1 MLVTDMAFALR
12 DEELGKEQTE
22 LPATEL
28 PLTEKE
34 IEAAKRELRFVRRS
48 TVNKLHQTMEKLKRF
63 LEFRGS
69 RAVMRLLLEQVF
81 ETWEEIRT
89 MNFRFFA
96 LLEAA
101 EQQREQTAAE
111 RLENEVEDLRQR
123 IDEHLKERINEP
135 PSSIASIPLSLR
147 KVSAPKGIVFGKP
160 AMSADMN
167 INQADIEFGKPA
179 MSADMNINQAD
190 IETAKS
196 EQALLLRQ
204 EEEKTI
210 LRKEL
215 ERKELEAKLQWKEQ
229 EFKREIQQIKL
240 EHEKRLEELKIEE
253 LDKRHRVEKK
263 IASIERRHQLAASRM
278 GDDLSQNGGHRKDI
292 ESLPQESVKDKVD
305 RMFSKMG
312 DSSAQKGSG
321 IRTASQPSDP
331 ILKVAEAILKTQK
344 PNINP
349 FSGDYG
355 KYSAFRVSFKQL
367 EEQGYYNENEL
378 LNLLLTNV
386 KGEAE
391 TALQGIL
398 PNSSEYYEA
407 WRILEKRF
415 GDPIK
420 IVQSYRRA
428 LKSSPSVLEKNAAQ
442 LRSLTDKVTS
452 LISVFKS
459 LGRTGDLLSDSYVED
474 VLVKLPTLLKT
485 RWIDIIKAHP
495 ERRMLRSF
503 GELLEDRAHTWDIA
517 QGNLDP
523 SSSKLKSEGKS
534 SHKTRSFKT
543 DMTSL
548 VSTCPFH
555 FKKGHSVS
563 QCRMFKRLFPI

>member
-1 MLVTDMAFALR
+1 
-12 DEELGKEQTE
+12 
-22 LPATEL
+22 
-28 PLTEKE
+28 
-34 IEAAKRELRFVRRS
+34 
-48 TVNKLHQTMEKLKRF
+48 MEKLKRF
-63 LEFRGS
+63 LEFRRS
-69 RAVMRLLLEQVF
+69 RTVMRLLLEQVS
-81 ETWEEIRT
+81 ETREEIRT
-89 MNFRFFA
+89 INFRFFA

-101 EQQREQTAAE
+101 EQQRQQTAAE

-123 IDEHLKERINEP
+123 IDEHLKERTNEP

-147 KVSAPKGIVFGKP
+147 KVSAPKGI
-160 AMSADMN
+160 
-167 INQADIEFGKPA
+167 EFGKPA

-190 IETAKS
+190 IEKAKS
-196 EQALLLRQ
+196 EQALLQRQ

-215 ERKELEAKLQWKEQ
+215 ESKELEAKLQWKEQ

-253 LDKRHRVEKK
+253 LDKRHQVEKK

-331 ILKVAEAILKTQK
+331 ILNVAEAILKTQK
-344 PNINP
+344 PNIKP

-355 KYSAFRVSFKQL
+355 KYSAFRASFKQL
-367 EEQGYYNENEL
+367 EEQGYYNENEV
-378 LNLLLTNV
+378 LNVLLTNV

-391 TALQGIL
+391 TTLQGIL

-420 IVQSYRRA
+420 IVRSYRKA
-428 LKSSPSVLEKNAAQ
+428 LKSSPSH
-442 LRSLTDKVTS
+442 
-452 LISVFKS
+452 FF
-459 LGRTGDLLSDSYVED
+459 DL
-474 VLVKLPTLLKT
+474 
-485 RWIDIIKAHP
+485 
-495 ERRMLRSF
+495 SF
-503 GELLEDRAHTWDIA
+503 QIVGVHW
-517 QGNLDP
+517 
-523 SSSKLKSEGKS
+523 
-534 SHKTRSFKT
+534 
-543 DMTSL
+543 
-548 VSTCPFH
+548 
-555 FKKGHSVS
+555 
-563 QCRMFKRLFPI
+563 

>member
-1 MLVTDMAFALR
+1 M
-12 DEELGKEQTE
+12 GG
-22 LPATEL
+22 
-28 PLTEKE
+28 
-34 IEAAKRELRFVRRS
+34 
-48 TVNKLHQTMEKLKRF
+48 NKDNK
-63 LEFRGS
+63 
-69 RAVMRLLLEQVF
+69 
-81 ETWEEIRT
+81 
-89 MNFRFFA
+89 FRFFA

-147 KVSAPKGIVFGKP
+147 KVSAPKGI
-160 AMSADMN
+160 
-167 INQADIEFGKPA
+167 EFGKPA
-179 MSADMNINQAD
+179 MSADMNYNQAA

-215 ERKELEAKLQWKEQ
+215 ERKELEATLQWKEQ
-229 EFKREIQQIKL
+229 EFKPEIQQIKL

-253 LDKRHRVEKK
+253 LDKRHQVEKK

-331 ILKVAEAILKTQK
+331 ILKVAGAILKTQK
-344 PNINP
+344 PNIKP

-355 KYSAFRVSFKQL
+355 KYSAFRASFKQL

-398 PNSSEYYEA
+398 PNSSEYYEE

-420 IVQSYRRA
+420 IVQSYRKA

-474 VLVKLPTLLKT
+474 VLEKLPTSLKT
-485 RWIDIIKAHP
+485 KWIDIIKAHP
-495 ERRMLRSF
+495 ERRTLRSF
-503 GELLEDRAHTWDIA
+503 REWLEDRWDIA

-523 SSSKLKSEGKS
+523 SSSSKLKSEGKS

-548 VSTCPFH
+548 VSTCLFH

-563 QCRMFKRLFPI
+563 QCRMFKRLSPSERFKLMVEKGLCLSCLGKHLRKDCKATVNCQVGGCKGHHHTLLHEINSSKNRFSESHAFKSGTIC

>member
-1 MLVTDMAFALR
+1 
-12 DEELGKEQTE
+12 
-22 LPATEL
+22 
-28 PLTEKE
+28 
-34 IEAAKRELRFVRRS
+34 
-48 TVNKLHQTMEKLKRF
+48 
-63 LEFRGS
+63 
-69 RAVMRLLLEQVF
+69 
-81 ETWEEIRT
+81 
-89 MNFRFFA
+89 
-96 LLEAA
+96 
-101 EQQREQTAAE
+101 
-111 RLENEVEDLRQR
+111 
-123 IDEHLKERINEP
+123 
-135 PSSIASIPLSLR
+135 
-147 KVSAPKGIVFGKP
+147 
-160 AMSADMN
+160 MSAD
-167 INQADIEFGKPA
+167 I
-179 MSADMNINQAD
+179 NINQAD

-196 EQALLLRQ
+196 EQALLLSQ

-240 EHEKRLEELKIEE
+240 EHEKRLEELKIGE
-253 LDKRHRVEKK
+253 LDKRHQVEKK
-263 IASIERRHQLAASRM
+263 IASNERRHQLAASGM

-344 PNINP
+344 PNIKP

-355 KYSAFRVSFKQL
+355 KYSAFRATFKQL
-367 EEQGYYNENEL
+367 EEQGYHNENEL

-386 KGEAE
+386 KGEEE

-398 PNSSEYYEA
+398 PNSSQYFEA

-420 IVQSYRRA
+420 IVQSYRKA
-428 LKSSPSVLEKNAAQ
+428 VKSSPSVLEKNAAQ

-459 LGRTGDLLSDSYVED
+459 LRHTGDLLSDSYMED
-474 VLVKLPTLLKT
+474 VLEKLPTPLKT
-485 RWIDIIKAHP
+485 RWIDIIKEHP
-495 ERRMLRSF
+495 ERRTLRSF
-503 GELLEDRAHTWDIA
+503 GEWLEDRAHT
-517 QGNLDP
+517 
-523 SSSKLKSEGKS
+523 
-534 SHKTRSFKT
+534 
-543 DMTSL
+543 
-548 VSTCPFH
+548 
-555 FKKGHSVS
+555 
-563 QCRMFKRLFPI
+563 